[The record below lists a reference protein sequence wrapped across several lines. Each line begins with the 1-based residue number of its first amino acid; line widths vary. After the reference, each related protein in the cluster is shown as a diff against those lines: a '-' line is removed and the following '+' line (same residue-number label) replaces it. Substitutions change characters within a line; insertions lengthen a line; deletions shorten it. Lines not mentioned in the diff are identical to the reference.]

1 MRLRLI
7 DTNKFSTQIGEL
19 LIDSSLV
26 EDNAYN
32 WDLMHAQLM
41 ASGVKLDK
49 IINMRMSMAGWRTT
63 GIDE

>member
-7 DTNKFSTQIGEL
+7 DTDKFSTQIGEL

-32 WDLMHAQLM
+32 WGLMHAQLM
-41 ASGVKLDK
+41 ASGVKLDRDFK
-49 IINMRMSMAGWRTT
+49 SNMRSQWQVG
-63 GIDE
+63 EQQE

>member
-32 WDLMHAQLM
+32 WGLMHAQLM